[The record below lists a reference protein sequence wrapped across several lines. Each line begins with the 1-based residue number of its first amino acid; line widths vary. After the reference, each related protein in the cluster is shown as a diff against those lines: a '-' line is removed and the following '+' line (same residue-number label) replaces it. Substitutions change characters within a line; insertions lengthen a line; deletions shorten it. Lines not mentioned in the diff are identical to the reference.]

1 MHTSRH
7 IYQLSDINGFV
18 RDIIDAELPDS
29 YWVEAEIAELNER
42 GGHCYITLI
51 EKDEHSNTPV
61 ARASARC
68 WRNVWGMVKSHFL
81 QVTGTTPRAG
91 MKVLVLAHAEFHE
104 AYGFSWIITDID
116 PTYTLGDLARRRQ
129 QIIARLKE
137 EGVFDLNRQLTLS
150 PFAQNI
156 AVISSAS
163 AAGYGDFIDQ
173 LQHNTHGFVFHT
185 QLFPA
190 VMQGEQVEQ
199 SVIQALSDIYDSET
213 LFDAVVIIRG
223 GGSTADLSGFDTL
236 PLAEHVANFPL
247 PVITGIGHDRDE
259 SVLDLIAHTRV
270 KTPTAAAEMLVAN
283 LLHTWTIIDEAGN
296 TIARTVRQR
305 MEHERMRL
313 AHLSATLPLVTQR
326 TVEQQVTHISRLSAQ
341 LHNAVR
347 EHISTQQH
355 HIAMIDAKMRTALL
369 QRTEREQHRLTLL
382 VQQVK
387 AHDPQRLLNK
397 GYSITTH
404 NGHAVKDTA
413 QLRKGDILQT
423 RTAKGTVI
431 STVETVKGK

>member
-18 RDIIDAELPDS
+18 RDIIEAELPDS

-185 QLFPA
+185 KLFPA

-199 SVIQALSDIYDSET
+199 SIIQALSDIYDSET

-223 GGSTADLSGFDTL
+223 GGSTVDLSGFDTL

-313 AHLSATLPLVTQR
+313 AHLAATLPLVTQR
-326 TVEQQVTHISRLSAQ
+326 TVEQQATHISRLSAQ

-355 HIAMIDAKMRTALL
+355 HIAMIDAQMRTALL
-369 QRTEREQHRLTLL
+369 RRTEREQHRLTLL
-382 VQQVK
+382 LQQVQ
-387 AHDPQRLLNK
+387 AHDTQRLLNK

-404 NGHAVKDTA
+404 NGHAVKDAA
-413 QLRKGDILQT
+413 QLHKGDIIQT
-423 RTAKGTVI
+423 RTAKGTIV
-431 STVETVKGK
+431 STVETVKAK